1 MGMLSFIKEAGEKL
15 FGGSEAKAA
24 AAAVEAEA
32 SEENIKRMSDA
43 AGDAVVAYI
52 NEMGLEVTA
61 LMATFDALAGEVTV
75 YGVAADQATREKVV
89 LCCGNV
95 SGVSS
100 VNDQMSTDTSEEE
113 SQYYTVERGDS
124 LSKIAKEYYGNAN
137 KYMPIFEANEPMLAH
152 PDKIYPGQVLRIP
165 PLA

>member
-32 SEENIKRMSDA
+32 NEENIKRMSDA

-52 NEMGLEVTA
+52 NEMGLDVTG
-61 LMATFDALAGEVTV
+61 LTATYDALAGEVTV
-75 YGVAADQATREKVV
+75 YGIAADQATREKVV

-137 KYMPIFEANEPMLAH
+137 KYMPIFEANEPMLTH
-152 PDKIYPGQVLRIP
+152 PDKIYPGQTLRIP